1 MPSKWM
7 AFRVVGNEQP
17 STGIDQFKAH
27 DMLTCYSSVVGNLVG
42 FLEEKL
48 KRKGREAFER
58 DGVA

>member
-1 MPSKWM
+1 MCVVIHRESKR
-7 AFRVVGNEQP
+7 A
-17 STGIDQFKAH
+17 ILDQFKAH